1 MAHSLAQNGP
11 RAGDIILKR
20 TNDVPS
26 RYTLS
31 TSGEPAQILCA
42 TRDEAIARAE
52 RFAQSHHVDVW
63 RTDDDCSVTR
73 IIECRVVA
81 AAGSA

>member
-11 RAGDIILKR
+11 TAGDIILKR
-20 TNDVPS
+20 TNDLPS

-31 TSGEPAQILCA
+31 TSGGRAQILCA
-42 TRDEAIARAE
+42 TRDEAIARSE

-63 RTDDDCSVTR
+63 QTDDDCSVTR

-81 AAGSA
+81 SAGNT